1 MPTLEENLGM
11 WSSYDWS
18 QGGNEWS
25 SCWGDTET
33 LWWGS
38 LFPRIRGFLPAQTIL
53 EIAPGYGRFTDYLR
67 YMCEHLNIV
76 DLTPGCIEACQK
88 RFKDQSNISYF
99 LNDGKSLSMI
109 ADNSIDFVFSFDSL
123 VHAELDVLEA
133 YMLQLRKKLKPDGI
147 GFFHH
152 SNIGEFVDP
161 STGETTF
168 ENVHWRAKSVTDQKF
183 ADACEVAGVQCINQE
198 IVNWGGEH
206 LCDCISVFTL
216 KTSRWARPNQV
227 TRNDQF
233 MAEATH
239 LGTLRQMYGQP
250 NRQNQANLPFNK
262 QLRNQL
268 KAAESYSRDL
278 QNRIAA
284 MESSKFWKLRKAWFQ
299 FKRGLGSKEKE

>member
-11 WSSYDWS
+11 WSNYDWS

-38 LFPRIRGFLPAQTIL
+38 LFPRIRGFFPAQTIL

-67 YMCEHLNIV
+67 FMCGHLNIV

-109 ADNSIDFVFSFDSL
+109 ADNSIDL
-123 VHAELDVLEA
+123 VLEA
-133 YMLQLRKKLKPDGI
+133 YMLQLSKKLKSDGV

-152 SNIGEFVDP
+152 SNVGEFVDP

-168 ENVHWRAKSVTDQKF
+168 ENIHWRAKSVTAQKF
-183 ADACEVAGVQCINQE
+183 VAACEAAGIQCISQE

-227 TRNDQF
+227 IRNDQF

-239 LGTLRQMYGQP
+239 LATIKQMYVQRK
-250 NRQNQANLPFNK
+250 NQNQAHIPFN
-262 QLRNQL
+262 QQSSQV
-268 KAAESYSRDL
+268 KAADGRNRDL
-278 QNRIAA
+278 QNRIEA
-284 MESSKFWKLRKAWFQ
+284 MESSKFWQLRKVWFK
-299 FKRGLGSKEKE
+299 FKRGVGLKGEE